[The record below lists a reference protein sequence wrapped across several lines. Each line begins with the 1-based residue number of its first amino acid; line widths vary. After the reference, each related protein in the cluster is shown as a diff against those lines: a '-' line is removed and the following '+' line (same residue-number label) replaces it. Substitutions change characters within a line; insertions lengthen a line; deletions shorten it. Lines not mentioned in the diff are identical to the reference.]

1 MAWVVGRLDDGH
13 WDAQPETA
21 LEWNIAQRFRKEN
34 PGAPV
39 RVLLV
44 DAPITHYGHIERPR
58 QLAAV
63 LLGDRKGTRLNS
75 SHIQK
80 SRMPSSA

>member
-34 PGAPV
+34 PGTPV

-44 DAPITHYGHIERPR
+44 DAPITHYGHIERPK

-63 LLGDRKGTRLNS
+63 LVGAVKWA
-75 SHIQK
+75 
-80 SRMPSSA
+80 SAK

>member
-34 PGAPV
+34 PGTLHTRTSAELRPAP
-39 RVLLV
+39 R
-44 DAPITHYGHIERPR
+44 ARPW
-58 QLAAV
+58 
-63 LLGDRKGTRLNS
+63 
-75 SHIQK
+75 
-80 SRMPSSA
+80 PC